1 MEECFDNLDISY
13 EATEPANKVQQLG
26 SEYLFDPAKS
36 NENIDN
42 NNQKTNLPSSSAKAL
57 DQCKTL
63 TTTNIDEYFSEDA
76 DLFSMLFNKDSSE
89 VDLFLDTLNSF
100 AQNKNKLIELLRS
113 LSTIK
118 TESSNSYDSLLS
130 TDSLKLSLKEAT
142 SKQESESS
150 EPGQVTPQVQWTE
163 FTEDSAIQEASV
175 PELPE
180 PLLDEDQQKQ
190 QVANEPIQ
198 DIQWADH
205 VPDHSDSHAKADSA
219 DAEPVPDSQSNP
231 PTVASTLSAILQ
243 RCQSS
248 LDSALVHQI
257 DAAMLQELEDEE
269 EELMRNATIPENET
283 DENLEDEFMEEDDFV
298 AAATERTLSQHQ
310 HHQHQDVNNNSL
322 AFERGLQRMR
332 ELNKRSVG
340 STGSS
345 NQSDQDGHTTFSHQ
359 HHHQNQNQ
367 YNDEFV
373 LKCQFSAL
381 IPAFDPRPG
390 KNNINQIQDISVPP
404 TTAAATVVN
413 KTTASDPIAQQHQ
426 QQTDAS
432 NAASSTQKQTGS
444 DGNSK
449 VIDLFLKIEYT
460 TTNSSSTENGLE
472 FIKEEIK
479 LTNKNATIFQYI
491 QKLISL
497 KVSSSSGKDQ
507 CSSATDKQ
515 EKNNMLHFEKMKNI
529 WDVNYT
535 LIYRE
540 AAAEAT
546 TEETASKDDSFVSD
560 ASSSIPDYQ
569 EAMCTVESQS
579 QLCNVEQVLQLLTTL
594 SHIISH
600 ANDDNRTEFEPPS
613 LIDVKKEFIS
623 EKINNKLIQQLQ
635 DPLVLA
641 SRSLPDWC
649 KNLLHSYKFLFPFE
663 TRQLYFQTTAFG
675 VSRSIVW
682 LQNKRETLLNQ
693 LRGPVTNRVMRDDHE
708 FRIGRL
714 KHERIKIPRDPA
726 ATLLRAAINALK
738 FHATRKAILEIEFI
752 DEEGTGLGPTL
763 EFFSLIATELQRK
776 TLALWHCD
784 DNPELS
790 DNKDL
795 FAHSANGL
803 FPIAYPPVESMAENN
818 KEAYEQHYNSVL
830 ELFNFLGIF
839 LAKSLQDQRL
849 VDLPFS
855 HSFLKILCAFKDKK
869 QITFANRVKI
879 TESQEATLD
888 GEACT
893 KIDLDM
899 LTLNDLAMIDP
910 VRGSLLVQIS
920 SLLEK
925 RKLSGDESTDDLVL
939 QINGHSVNL
948 EDLALTFEYNPPSK
962 VYGYHSYNLK
972 ENGHDALVCRENA
985 EEYVSLMSRF
995 ILNSG
1000 IEKQLQAFKGITLL

>member
-26 SEYLFDPAKS
+26 SDSLSDPAKS
-36 NENIDN
+36 NENIAN
-42 NNQKTNLPSSSAKAL
+42 SNQKTNLSSSSAKAL
-57 DQCKTL
+57 DQCQTVTPTTTMG

-89 VDLFLDTLNSF
+89 VDLFLNTLNSF

-118 TESSNSYDSLLS
+118 TESSNSYDSLLGN
-130 TDSLKLSLKEAT
+130 DSLKLSLKEAT
-142 SKQESESS
+142 SKQETESS
-150 EPGQVTPQVQWTE
+150 ELGQVTPQVQWTE
-163 FTEDSAIQEASV
+163 SAGDNAIQEASV

-180 PLLDEDQQKQ
+180 PLLDEDHQQQQEEQQ

-198 DIQWADH
+198 DIEWADH
-205 VPDHSDSHAKADSA
+205 VPDNSDSLAKPDP
-219 DAEPVPDSQSNP
+219 EPVPDSQSN

-298 AAATERTLSQHQ
+298 AAATEKTLSQH
-310 HHQHQDVNNNSL
+310 HHHPHQDVNNNSL

-345 NQSDQDGHTTFSHQ
+345 NQSGQDSHTTFSHQ
-359 HHHQNQNQ
+359 HHHQNQSQ

-404 TTAAATVVN
+404 TTAATVAN
-413 KTTASDPIAQQHQ
+413 TTTDPNAQQQQ

-432 NAASSTQKQTGS
+432 SAANSAQKQTGS

-449 VIDLFLKIEYT
+449 VVDLFLKVEYT
-460 TTNSSSTENGLE
+460 TASSSTENGLE
-472 FIKEEIK
+472 FVKEEIK

-491 QKLISL
+491 QNLISL
-497 KVSSSSGKDQ
+497 KDQ
-507 CSSATDKQ
+507 CPCATDKQ
-515 EKNNMLHFEKMKNI
+515 KQNKMLHFEKMKNI

-540 AAAEAT
+540 AAT
-546 TEETASKDDSFVSD
+546 TTGENTSKDDSIVSD
-560 ASSSIPDYQ
+560 ASLSIPENQ
-569 EAMCTVESQS
+569 ETMCTVESQP

-594 SHIISH
+594 SHVISH
-600 ANDDNRTEFEPPS
+600 ASDDKRTEFEPLPM
-613 LIDVKKEFIS
+613 IDVKKEFIS

-776 TLALWHCD
+776 TLALWHCE

-795 FAHSANGL
+795 FAHSTNGL
-803 FPIAYPPVESMAENN
+803 FPIAYPPVESMAENS

-855 HSFLKILCAFKDKK
+855 HSFLKVLCAFKDKK
-869 QITFANRVKI
+869 QPTFANRVKI
-879 TESQEATLD
+879 TDSQEATLD
-888 GEACT
+888 SESGT
-893 KIDLDM
+893 KIDLEM

-910 VRGSLLVQIS
+910 VRGSLLIQIS

-972 ENGHDALVCRENA
+972 EKGHDILVCRENA

-995 ILNSG
+995 ILNGG
-1000 IEKQLQAFKGITLL
+1000 IEKQLQAFKGSILLCF